1 MTAKDEKKKGY
12 ADAIRESGLSIYD
25 SIEMGTQN
33 LWIPTSDLEALLN
46 EGLVGIQLPS
56 TTTAHC

>member
-33 LWIPTSDLEALLN
+33 YGFPLSILRLC
-46 EGLVGIQLPS
+46 S
-56 TTTAHC
+56 TKDW